1 MTTEPFA
8 RGGYRYIPG
17 PFQYSA
23 GVVAESGHAIERVT
37 FRAPLPLRQ
46 GFARVA
52 AMLRARGRP
61 LTAFCACELRSPAP
75 MSDAGFRAFNETY
88 VAQLAQWGIY
98 DDAAKRNPVAR
109 SNVCPKVH
117 APGEPSLHAFSF
129 TVAAEGNMP
138 TFVVA
143 GSGEA
148 REGGVDYRRRTI
160 RYGETSA
167 DAMREKASYVLA
179 EMERRLRCLG
189 VAWADT
195 SATQVYTVHD
205 LYPIYAEAIADS
217 GAAHAGLTWHLA
229 RPPVEGLEFE
239 MDCRGVAAEHFVP

>member
-1 MTTEPFA
+1 VTTEPFA

-46 GFARVA
+46 GFAGVA

-61 LTAFCACELRSPAP
+61 LTALCACELRSPAP
-75 MSDAGFRAFNETY
+75 MSDAGFCAFNETY
-88 VAQLAQWGIY
+88 VATLAEWGIY
-98 DDAAKRNPVAR
+98 DPAAKRNPVAR

-117 APGEPSLHAFSF
+117 APSEPSLHAVSF
-129 TVAAEGNMP
+129 TVVADRGMP

-148 REGGVDYRRRTI
+148 REEGVDYRQRTV
-160 RYGETSA
+160 RYGETTP
-167 DAMREKASYVLA
+167 DAMREKADYVVS
-179 EMERRLRCLG
+179 EMERRLRGLG

-205 LYPIYAEAIADS
+205 LHHIYAEAIADR
-217 GAAHAGLTWHLA
+217 GAAHAGLTWYLA

-239 MDCRGVAAEHFVP
+239 MDCRGVAAERFAP